1 MIRKRDKRLL
11 QIIVYV
17 FSALVVLSMVLSLL
31 EPVLLREPAT
41 PTPTWPPT
49 WTPTSAPSATPSP
62 TWTPTATL
70 TPTS

>member
-11 QIIVYV
+11 QTIVYV

-49 WTPTSAPSATPSP
+49 WTPTLTPTPSP
-62 TWTPTATL
+62 TSTGTPAATL